1 MLENL
6 SVPILTHIET
16 SLNRVT
22 TIRLRDNISDFNGD
36 IHIMVKIG
44 WSLRR
49 VIENLQYLDYDLI
62 PN

>member
-6 SVPILTHIET
+6 SVPILTHLET

-22 TIRLRDNISDFNGD
+22 TIRQRDNISDFNGD
-36 IHIMVKIG
+36 IYIMVKIG

-49 VIENLQYLDYDLI
+49 VIENLQYLDYHLI

>member
-6 SVPILTHIET
+6 SVPIQMPLDT
-16 SLNRVT
+16 SLRRG
-22 TIRLRDNISDFNGD
+22 IIIKLRDNISDFNGD

-44 WSLRR
+44 WSPRR